1 MEVLKGG
8 AGMNGYVIK
17 RINKDGYD
25 RFLIWLSFES
35 LFDHLN
41 SMEESLNASNA
52 SGRILIDQLFIT
64 GDGDNRFISC
74 EFEDGKLNFQTVC
87 VVRPADSLRKE
98 TVDWLHDHYSYVE
111 NSILTDA
118 QRKKVRDRIAF

>member
-1 MEVLKGG
+1 
-8 AGMNGYVIK
+8 MNGYVIK

-41 SMEESLNASNA
+41 SIEESLNASNA

-74 EFEDGKLNFQTVC
+74 EFEDG
-87 VVRPADSLRKE
+87 
-98 TVDWLHDHYSYVE
+98 
-111 NSILTDA
+111 IL
-118 QRKKVRDRIAF
+118 F